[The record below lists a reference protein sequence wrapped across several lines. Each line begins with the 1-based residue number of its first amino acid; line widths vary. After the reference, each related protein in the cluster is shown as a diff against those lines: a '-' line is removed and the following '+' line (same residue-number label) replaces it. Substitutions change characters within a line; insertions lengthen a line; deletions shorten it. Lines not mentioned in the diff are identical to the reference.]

1 MEQHK
6 RSATGDMNIEY
17 QYTKEDVKEIAKESF
32 VKGWH
37 KRVGEDELS
46 DISEQTARSLF
57 DKWWSLNHE

>member
-1 MEQHK
+1 
-6 RSATGDMNIEY
+6 MNIEY